1 MTRPPGDSSDQ
12 RAAEQW
18 LVDALSQDLGVVLTK
33 KKLQLDDDSSLE
45 LDGFA
50 ESPLILCEA
59 WAHVGTVKGGQKQ
72 KVMTDAMKLLY
83 ANAVSGGDARLILL
97 FADRVAASHFQG
109 NTWTAKCL
117 SHFGIEVNVI
127 EMSPEL
133 KAKITNAQERQFR

>member
-1 MTRPPGDSSDQ
+1 MTRPPGDSSEQ

-59 WAHVGTVKGGQKQ
+59 WAHVGTVKGGQKH
-72 KVMTDAMKLLY
+72 KVMTDAIRLLF
-83 ANAVSGGDARLILL
+83 ANAVCGGNARLILL
-97 FADRVAASHFQG
+97 FADQVAARHFQG
-109 NTWTAKCL
+109 NSWMAKCL
-117 SHFGIEVNVI
+117 SQFGIEVRVVD
-127 EMSPEL
+127 MSPEL
-133 KAKITNAQERQFR
+133 KAKITIAQDRQFR